1 MAPGRGSAVAMGLL
15 ALLCLLAHSEV
26 AGAATFVVGDS
37 RGWTF
42 STAGWPS
49 GKRFRAGDVLG
60 ERARASL
67 VLSLKSLV
75 RLPFNYL

>member
-1 MAPGRGSAVAMGLL
+1 MAPGKGSAVAMGLL
-15 ALLCLLAHSEV
+15 PLFCLLAHSEV

-49 GKRFRAGDVLG
+49 GKRFRAGR
-60 ERARASL
+60 RARFSGHHENEITNLRRNVVAE
-67 VLSLKSLV
+67 
-75 RLPFNYL
+75 